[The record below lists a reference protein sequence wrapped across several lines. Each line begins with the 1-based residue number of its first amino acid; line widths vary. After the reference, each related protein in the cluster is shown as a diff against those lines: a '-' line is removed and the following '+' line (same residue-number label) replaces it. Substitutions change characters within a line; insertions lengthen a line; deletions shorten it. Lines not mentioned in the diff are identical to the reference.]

1 MKDILPEIPA
11 DTRRYIAAVLWVHG
25 RTLGEIAEVVGWT
38 RPQAKAFTNRL
49 LPKARAQLE
58 DGERQ
63 AILDH
68 LASDRQDGGRLRAEH
83 FKPIPLPGRPRDPSR
98 SEIISAIEAS
108 WGDCILDARA
118 IKDMRERSQATRDCH
133 DQHRDKLRAAGVDE
147 SDIPDPSNIQGRKAV
162 RDIERRAAQRRKRE
176 REAKELRELGGA
188 ARRPRPLEYLYA
200 RRMLADGKAMSTE
213 RHSEEMRRYEAGE
226 RLQRYIDGA
235 RIATLGALDME
246 KASMGHGGPKAMT
259 LSGYRLYCAQT
270 LGAVRSMMSRSDYL
284 GLEAV
289 LDRDQFTWEAWP
301 EKSARRAAELERI
314 RRLLD
319 VVAVYEKLMSS
330 DAFADRWG
338 APPSIPDD
346 LPTRHEAAI
355 QADLAAELVESV
367 R

>member
-1 MKDILPEIPA
+1 MTDILPDIPA

-25 RTLGEIAEVVGWT
+25 RTLGEVAEVVGWT

-49 LPKARAQLE
+49 LPKARAQLD

-68 LASDRQDGGRLRAEH
+68 LAADRHDGGRLKPEH
-83 FKPIPLPGRPRDPSR
+83 FKPAPLPGRPRDPSR
-98 SEIISAIEAS
+98 TEIVSAIEAS
-108 WGDCILDARA
+108 WGECILDARA
-118 IKDMRERSQATRDCH
+118 IEDIRERGQATRDCH
-133 DQHRDKLRAAGVDE
+133 EQHRDKLRAAGVDE
-147 SDIPDPSNIQGRKAV
+147 GDIPDPGSIQGRKVV

-176 REAKELRELGGA
+176 REAREQRELGGA
-188 ARRPRPLEYLYA
+188 ERRPRPLEYLFM

-246 KASMGHGGPKAMT
+246 KATMGHSGPKAMT

-270 LGAVRSMMSRSDYL
+270 LGAVRSMMPRPDYL
-284 GLEAV
+284 ALEAV

-301 EKSARRAAELERI
+301 EKSAGRTTELERI

-319 VVAVYEKLMSS
+319 VVAVYENLMAA

-338 APPSIPDD
+338 DTLPIPEV
-346 LPTRHEAAI
+346 PTRHAAAA
-355 QADLAAELVESV
+355 QADLVTDLVGSA